1 MAKTLTQCCKDRQ
14 NNIVFS
20 VSDRLNINS
29 SCNWLH
35 NSRIDTNGLTT
46 YLTFD
51 LSPGSSRERRLV
63 TLFNVSSVAVAVRA
77 NTLIDFGR
85 RLLMSPISAKNIRK
99 SSPLQVQK
107 IYNVLCTYRYIN

>member
-46 YLTFD
+46 YLTFS
-51 LSPGSSRERRLV
+51 LSGGRPITTGSSRERGLV

-77 NTLIDFGR
+77 NT
-85 RLLMSPISAKNIRK
+85 
-99 SSPLQVQK
+99 
-107 IYNVLCTYRYIN
+107 